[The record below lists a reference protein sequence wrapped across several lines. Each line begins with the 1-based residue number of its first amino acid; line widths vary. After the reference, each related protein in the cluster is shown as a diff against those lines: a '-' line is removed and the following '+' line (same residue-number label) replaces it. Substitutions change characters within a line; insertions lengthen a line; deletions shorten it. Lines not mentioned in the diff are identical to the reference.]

1 MPFDGT
7 ELELPEDHPLSR
19 LGAVERLL
27 ATEEQW
33 CKGTLRDSDGR
44 HCLMGAMQAVKAR
57 MLEPVTLQ
65 AAREVGRK
73 HYWRLELF
81 NNDPRTTHAQVLR
94 VLQRA
99 REHIIVGI
107 IEAEHRAPR
116 KQRFVK
122 ALRAVWAGRFADASA
137 ALLRGSGGGSAL
149 EPLAAPSG
157 EGRPVPREI
166 CRALQ

>member
-7 ELELPEDHPLSR
+7 ESGLPENHPLSR

-33 CKGTLRDSDGR
+33 CKGTLRSSDGR
-44 HCLMGAMQAVKAR
+44 HCLVGAMQAAEAR
-57 MLEPVTLQ
+57 MLEPIILQ

-81 NNDPRTTHAQVLR
+81 NDDPRTTHAQVLR

-107 IEAEHRAPR
+107 IEADHRAPW
-116 KQRFVK
+116 KQRFAK
-122 ALRAVWAGRFADASA
+122 ALRALCAGRLADASA
-137 ALLRGSGGGSAL
+137 ALRCGSGGRSAR
-149 EPLAAPSG
+149 EPRAAPSPG
-157 EGRPVPREI
+157 GRPVAREI
-166 CRALQ
+166 CSAS